1 MANLQV
7 NIEIPEE
14 EFKQVCIDNIND
26 LPKEQMQ
33 ELLLKAVEIALI
45 EEKKNPNPLYGRNI
59 LVEGNSSGYTTDI
72 KPTKLMKEIMQ
83 GINAGQYIEPL
94 AKEVAEYIK
103 ENYAR
108 MVREY
113 MVEAFTNMLFSE
125 AREWNMRSYVNQKI
139 HDAFEMRR

>member
-33 ELLLKAVEIALI
+33 ELLLKAVEVALV
-45 EEKKNPNPLYGRNI
+45 EDKKNPNPLYGRNI
-59 LVEGNSSGYTTDI
+59 LVAGDRNGYTTDI
-72 KPTKLMKEIMQ
+72 KPTELMKEIMQ
-83 GINAGQYIEPL
+83 GINAGQYLEPL

-113 MVEAFTNMLFSE
+113 MVEAFTSMLFSE
-125 AREWNMRSYVNQKI
+125 ARE
-139 HDAFEMRR
+139 

>member
-14 EFKQVCIDNIND
+14 DFKKLCIDNIND
-26 LPKEQMQ
+26 LPKEQIQ
-33 ELLLKAVEIALI
+33 ELLLKAVEVALV
-45 EEKKNPNPLYGRNI
+45 EDKKNPNPMYGRNI
-59 LVEGNSSGYTTDI
+59 LVVGDRNGYASDL
-72 KPTKLMKEIMQ
+72 KPTELMKKIIQ
-83 GINAGQYIEPL
+83 GINAEQYLEPL

-113 MVEAFTNMLFSE
+113 MVEAFTSMLFSE
-125 AREWNMRSYVNQKI
+125 AREWNMRSYVNQQI
-139 HDAFEMRR
+139 HEAFDMRR